1 MATPTPLT
9 KRLGSKIRKARKGA
23 ELTQRDLA
31 HKIGHTG
38 EDAGSYISRVE
49 QGRTQ
54 PRLTVLQKLAKVL
67 GVSMGQLLG
76 KA

>member
-9 KRLGSKIRKARKGA
+9 KRLGRKIRHARKEK
-23 ELTQRDLA
+23 ELTQLDLA
-31 HKIGHTG
+31 HKIGMKG
-38 EDAGSYISRVE
+38 GDAGAYISRVE

-54 PRLTVLQKLAKVL
+54 PRLTGLQKLAKVL
-67 GVSMGQLLG
+67 GVPMESLLG